1 MLELEHNPAQ
11 ACALLYNYAVN
22 PHVRKAMEQDSF
34 DAIIPVGGGLVSY
47 RMKYSDVI
55 KIDDFEKFSSIE
67 SRPVAHDSH
76 SGTCA
81 ICLEEFEEGEMVPK
95 LPCQHNFHTRCL
107 FVWTQTRC
115 KHCVGVQCP
124 VCNRVL
130 FSPILNTDTSQGEEK
145 KCAVCCICM

>member
-1 MLELEHNPAQ
+1 
-11 ACALLYNYAVN
+11 
-22 PHVRKAMEQDSF
+22 MEQDSF

-81 ICLEEFEEGEMVPK
+81 ICLEEFEEGEFDEEDIASFAK
-95 LPCQHNFHTRCL
+95 NLTAELQQDL
-107 FVWTQTRC
+107 
-115 KHCVGVQCP
+115 VQA
-124 VCNRVL
+124 VM
-130 FSPILNTDTSQGEEK
+130 EK
-145 KCAVCCICM
+145 DKD